1 MSFSG
6 SRLFGAPT
14 LGDVDTMSK
23 AVSIV
28 ISIAL
33 LACAEWTAR
42 VLKQRG
48 LLPVQN
54 RPAQVRSMASNATP
68 STVTARPQSGVVASQ
83 VKPSR
88 LIFIR

>member
-1 MSFSG
+1 
-6 SRLFGAPT
+6 
-14 LGDVDTMSK
+14 MSK

-33 LACAEWTAR
+33 LVCAEWTAR

-54 RPAQVRSMASNATP
+54 RPAQVGSMASNATP
-68 STVTARPQSGVVASQ
+68 STVIAKPQYGVVASQ